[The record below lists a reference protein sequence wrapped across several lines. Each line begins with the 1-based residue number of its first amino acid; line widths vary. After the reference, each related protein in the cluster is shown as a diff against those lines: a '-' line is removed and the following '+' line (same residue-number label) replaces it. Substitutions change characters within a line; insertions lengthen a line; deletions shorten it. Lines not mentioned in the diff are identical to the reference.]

1 VTAIPKVDS
10 DAGLSKGVTEILERA
25 AARAKAKGLTY
36 AGEVT
41 PSEAWRLHAANAA
54 AIVDVRTRPEH
65 EFVGR
70 IPGTP
75 LVEWRRYGDTQPN
88 PNFLREL
95 AEHVDPDQPVL
106 FLCRSGVRSHSAA
119 ELATNAGYKQA
130 FNILEGFEGGLDESQ
145 RRGANGWRAAGLPW
159 EQS

>member
-1 VTAIPKVDS
+1 MSAAPKV
-10 DAGLSKGVTEILERA
+10 AEILALAAER
-25 AARAKAKGLTY
+25 ARAKGLSY

-41 PSEAWRLHAANAA
+41 PAEAWRLHTAGAA

-95 AEHVDPDQPVL
+95 AGHVNPDQPVL
-106 FLCRSGVRSHSAA
+106 FLCRSGVRSHNAA

-130 FNILEGFEGGLDESQ
+130 FNILEGFEGGIDESQ
-145 RRGANGWRAAGLPW
+145 RRGSNGWRAAGLPW
-159 EQS
+159 EQSQ

>member
-1 VTAIPKVDS
+1 VSAREAAGAPAIFEK
-10 DAGLSKGVTEILERA
+10 AAERG
-25 AARAKAKGLTY
+25 RAKGLAY

-41 PSEAWRLHAANAA
+41 PAEAWALHAAGAA
-54 AIVDVRTRPEH
+54 RIVDVRTRPEH

-88 PNFLREL
+88 ESFLQEL
-95 AEHVDPDQPVL
+95 AEAVDPATPLL

-119 ELATNAGYKQA
+119 ELATRAGYRKSY
-130 FNILEGFEGGLDESQ
+130 NILEGFEGNLDGAAH
-145 RRGANGWRAAGLPW
+145 RGATGWRAAGLPW

>member
-1 VTAIPKVDS
+1 VTIAPKVDS
-10 DAGLSKGVTEILERA
+10 DPGLAGILERA
-25 AARAKAKGLTY
+25 AARARAKGLSY

-41 PSEAWRLHAANAA
+41 PAEAWRLHDAGAAQ
-54 AIVDVRTRPEH
+54 IVDVRTRPEH

-95 AEHVDPDQPVL
+95 SGEVDPDRPVL
-106 FLCRSGVRSHSAA
+106 FLCRSGVRSHNAA
-119 ELATNAGYKQA
+119 ELATNAGYKRA
-130 FNILEGFEGGLDESQ
+130 FNILEGFEGSIDESK

>member
-1 VTAIPKVDS
+1 MTAAAKVDS
-10 DAGLSKGVTEILERA
+10 DPGLAEILARA
-25 AARAKAKGLTY
+25 AERARAKGLPY

-41 PSEAWRLHAANAA
+41 PAEAWSLHAAGAA
-54 AIVDVRTRPEH
+54 RIVDVRTRPEH

-95 AEHVDPDQPVL
+95 AGEADPDQPVL
-106 FLCRSGVRSHSAA
+106 FLCRSGVRSHNAA
-119 ELATNAGYKQA
+119 ELATTAGYKQA
-130 FNILEGFEGGLDESQ
+130 FNILEGFEGSIDESK

-159 EQS
+159 GQS